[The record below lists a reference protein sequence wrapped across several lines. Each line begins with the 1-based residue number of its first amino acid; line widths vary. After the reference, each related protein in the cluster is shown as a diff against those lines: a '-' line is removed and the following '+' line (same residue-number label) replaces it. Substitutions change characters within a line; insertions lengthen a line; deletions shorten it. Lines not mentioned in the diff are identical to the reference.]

1 MVSQFQEAN
10 QLQRSGKL
18 EEAVIAYRNAIAQN
32 PDFYWSYHN
41 LGETLTQLGR
51 LDEAVEAYQKAVE
64 LNPSAACSHLSLA
77 GVLEK
82 QGKEEEAIA
91 SYRQAVQLNPQLTQS
106 HDHLSKLF
114 SPHNSQQQKVV
125 EAQNHTIEQQI
136 VKDVE
141 SDPWMA
147 LHHRAEQLHASGDL
161 DEAIIAYQ
169 NAIDMNPSYFKS
181 YHNLGEVLQLQGD
194 LDKAIEYYECSLDL
208 NPSFKLSKFQLERA
222 IAQKNKFHSLLYI
235 LDTHKNDLSGLGVI
249 ARHCSH
255 LGELIGDTTQ
265 VKGKVLVPGRPDYYS
280 SLVNVDNVNYIL
292 TMFESNRIPQEWV
305 NIINEKFT
313 EVFVPH
319 SWVKSA
325 FQKSGVTRPIFIV
338 PLAYQKRNRV
348 KPLQKSTTQ
357 FKLGYLCGPTKRK
370 NVEKLIEAVEQL
382 NREGNSI
389 ELMIHCNWLKPEQ
402 KVWKQYSFVNLTEG
416 KCYDNIINQWYSQL
430 DAYICPSSG
439 EGWSLTP
446 RESMSLG
453 IPTIISD
460 IPVHDELLKSGFYL
474 PIKSD
479 DWEPAYYEFLQDYCG
494 QWKSYSIQQ
503 IKSAIIAMI
512 ENYDYWYDVAQT
524 GQHWVFSKYKW
535 KLY

>member
-169 NAIDMNPSYFKS
+169 M
-181 YHNLGEVLQLQGD
+181 
-194 LDKAIEYYECSLDL
+194 
-208 NPSFKLSKFQLERA
+208 
-222 IAQKNKFHSLLYI
+222 LL
-235 LDTHKNDLSGLGVI
+235 T
-249 ARHCSH
+249 
-255 LGELIGDTTQ
+255 
-265 VKGKVLVPGRPDYYS
+265 
-280 SLVNVDNVNYIL
+280 
-292 TMFESNRIPQEWV
+292 
-305 NIINEKFT
+305 
-313 EVFVPH
+313 
-319 SWVKSA
+319 
-325 FQKSGVTRPIFIV
+325 
-338 PLAYQKRNRV
+338 
-348 KPLQKSTTQ
+348 
-357 FKLGYLCGPTKRK
+357 
-370 NVEKLIEAVEQL
+370 
-382 NREGNSI
+382 
-389 ELMIHCNWLKPEQ
+389 
-402 KVWKQYSFVNLTEG
+402 
-416 KCYDNIINQWYSQL
+416 
-430 DAYICPSSG
+430 
-439 EGWSLTP
+439 
-446 RESMSLG
+446 
-453 IPTIISD
+453 
-460 IPVHDELLKSGFYL
+460 
-474 PIKSD
+474 
-479 DWEPAYYEFLQDYCG
+479 
-494 QWKSYSIQQ
+494 
-503 IKSAIIAMI
+503 
-512 ENYDYWYDVAQT
+512 
-524 GQHWVFSKYKW
+524 
-535 KLY
+535 